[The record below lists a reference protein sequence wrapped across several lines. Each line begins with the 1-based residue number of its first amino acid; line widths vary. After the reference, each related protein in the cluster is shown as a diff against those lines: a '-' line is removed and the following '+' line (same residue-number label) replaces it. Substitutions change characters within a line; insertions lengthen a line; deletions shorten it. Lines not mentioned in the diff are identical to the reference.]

1 MTWGKNQAEDRTK
14 KDKESAA
21 DKSKKKEKGGPA
33 SCKLSCNAKNK
44 QDTELNVPI
53 GP

>member
-1 MTWGKNQAEDRTK
+1 MTWGKIRLKIGQRK
-14 KDKESAA
+14 MRKEQHLSP
-21 DKSKKKEKGGPA
+21 KKERGGPA

-44 QDTELNVPI
+44 QDTELNVPV